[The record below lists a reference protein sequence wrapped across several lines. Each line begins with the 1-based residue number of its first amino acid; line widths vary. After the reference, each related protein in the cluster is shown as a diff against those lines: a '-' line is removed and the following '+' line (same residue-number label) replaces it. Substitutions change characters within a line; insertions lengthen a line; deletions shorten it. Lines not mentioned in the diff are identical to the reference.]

1 LSKPIFTNSI
11 IEFYDRS
18 SVVGNRVYAR
28 SLEFLVTVAA
38 KKVLKEQAEVLID
51 YSLDNGI
58 YCEVIG
64 QRINQKTIE
73 NIENAM
79 HEMVKDK
86 LKIRKSVV
94 SRIDAINYFCKN
106 KKFDKVEN
114 LRYTTN
120 STITLHMLDNNYDYY
135 FGPLVHNTGQI
146 NLFKLLYLKDNSFIM
161 TFPNKR
167 KPKTVTE
174 YTHHKLLFEE
184 YKNFQEWCKKVHLQ
198 TAPELN
204 RLSAENK
211 TIESIRLAEAYYEHQ
226 ITKTANSI
234 LKIKDKIK
242 VILLSGPSSSGKTTT
257 ARKLQM

>member
-1 LSKPIFTNSI
+1 MVSLKVKTGNKCFQVKPGTTLYEIGRLVKDDFTYPIVAAKLNNALTDLSKPIFTNSI

-94 SRIDAINYFCKN
+94 SRIDAINYFGKN
-106 KKFDKVEN
+106 KKFD
-114 LRYTTN
+114 T
-120 STITLHMLDNNYDYY
+120 D
-135 FGPLVHNTGQI
+135 G
-146 NLFKLLYLKDNSFIM
+146 
-161 TFPNKR
+161 
-167 KPKTVTE
+167 
-174 YTHHKLLFEE
+174 
-184 YKNFQEWCKKVHLQ
+184 
-198 TAPELN
+198 
-204 RLSAENK
+204 
-211 TIESIRLAEAYYEHQ
+211 
-226 ITKTANSI
+226 
-234 LKIKDKIK
+234 
-242 VILLSGPSSSGKTTT
+242 
-257 ARKLQM
+257 